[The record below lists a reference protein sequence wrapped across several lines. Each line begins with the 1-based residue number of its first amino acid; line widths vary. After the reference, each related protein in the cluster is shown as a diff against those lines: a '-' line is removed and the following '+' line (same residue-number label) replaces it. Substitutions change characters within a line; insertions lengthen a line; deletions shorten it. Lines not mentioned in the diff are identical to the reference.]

1 MASRVDLLTP
11 SLLRMDGRRP
21 FEFRS
26 LEIHFDPLSSSSSS
40 SIPQGSTSSSRKSDG
55 SIRWVQGLNDVS
67 ANVFGPEDSQLLPA
81 GQKGVSGGGN
91 AMAGMLVG
99 EEGAKLEIELRAE
112 NASAVGG
119 ERNRVAKL
127 TGG

>member
-1 MASRVDLLTP
+1 
-11 SLLRMDGRRP
+11 MDGRRP

-26 LEIHFDPLSSSSSS
+26 LEIHFDPEESADGTSFQPQGPSSS
-40 SIPQGSTSSSRKSDG
+40 TNRKADG

-67 ANVFGPEDSQLLPA
+67 ANVFGPEDSQLLPPPQ
-81 GQKGVSGGGN
+81 GTVSGGGN
-91 AMAGMLVG
+91 AMASLLAG

-119 ERNRVAKL
+119 ERK
-127 TGG
+127 GGGKADR